1 MDSEGTHILGH
12 AATRQQGV
20 VSGITV
26 ARAATTVKESYE
38 EVKSCWGRGEKR
50 FGGVMSCGT
59 FSAGR
64 FLVDRTSTSLSVQS
78 IT

>member
-1 MDSEGTHILGH
+1 MFGIGI
-12 AATRQQGV
+12 AV
-20 VSGITV
+20 V
-26 ARAATTVKESYE
+26 RAATAGKESYE
-38 EVKSCWGRGEKR
+38 YEEAKSCVWGRAEKR
-50 FGGVMSCGT
+50 FGGVVSCGT